1 MKHSRLILIATLAVA
16 LSFVAAFTNASAAPA
31 AKAEQAAPAA
41 PPVEDLSGIQAD
53 GSSNVSGNLA
63 ELQDMIQAGRVNEL
77 RATRNASYGAK
88 LYFLPQEMLYYV
100 ALQQETRLW
109 RVVKTQ
115 DETRA
120 ESVYSQFARKT
131 FELAD
136 GEIRRTR
143 LQAQT
148 ALLERVIAVS
158 SNRASRLSAD
168 LALAQ
173 QQDSQVSERQ
183 QKLQAE
189 SASLQGDKLE
199 AERKLH
205 ALQQQV
211 DQLQR
216 ATEAGITPVT
226 VTPAR

>member
-1 MKHSRLILIATLAVA
+1 MKHSRLISIATLAVV
-16 LSFVAAFTNASAAPA
+16 LSAIGGFGNTIAAPVA
-31 AKAEQAAPAA
+31 QSAQALPA
-41 PPVEDLSGIQAD
+41 EDLSNVKAD
-53 GSSNVSGNLA
+53 GSAPTAGNLA
-63 ELQDMIQAGRVNEL
+63 ELQDLVQAGSVTEL
-77 RATRNASYGAK
+77 RSTRNASYGAK
-88 LYFLPQEMLYYV
+88 LYFLPKDMVYYV
-100 ALQQETRLW
+100 ALQQETQLW

-115 DETRA
+115 DENRA
-120 ESVYSQFARKT
+120 EALYAQFARKS

-148 ALLERVIAVS
+148 ALLDRVIAVS

-189 SASLQGDKLE
+189 SAALQGDKLE
-199 AERKLH
+199 AERKLR

-216 ATEAGITPVT
+216 ATEAGLTPAT
-226 VTPAR
+226 ATPAR